1 MLRGITS
8 PSVIRS
14 ELEACQAERDFFK
27 EKYTENTAIIEQLN
41 SKLKDS
47 QRVIDKLR
55 SQILDLELEKSRLT
69 GANSDA
75 GGDNSSKDTSITCTS
90 SEDVVVEDKNTI
102 SVEEDKLNTIVDN
115 NDNCNNTPSK
125 SSTQESVALVNVGDS
140 SIDIDSPTP
149 TNKLCIEEDKGDKEK
164 DEDNNEKEEQEE
176 DDDDDDIDKIRAN
189 AERMLLWANYQ
200 TSKRSNSTPKL
211 DNEEDDES
219 KSQTSA
225 KIGNKI
231 PVRRVMST
239 PLHHTMEDKRQSS
252 LSDDDESTLGSR
264 HQPSVGSE
272 SKIGSGRKL
281 FNRIA
286 DMIDGSP
293 SDSESEDDDS
303 DEESADS
310 SFADDREEVLMYN
323 SEM

>member
-41 SKLKDS
+41 NKLKDS

-55 SQILDLELEKSRLT
+55 SQILDLELEKSKLT

-75 GGDNSSKDTSITCTS
+75 GGDSSKYTSITCTS
-90 SEDVVVEDKNTI
+90 SEADVVEDKNTI

-125 SSTQESVALVNVGDS
+125 SIVQESVALDNVGDS
-140 SIDIDSPTP
+140 SVDIDSPTQ
-149 TNKLCIEEDKGDKEK
+149 TDKLCIEEDLGDTEK
-164 DEDNNEKEEQEE
+164 DVDNNDDDEDEE
-176 DDDDDDIDKIRAN
+176 DDDDIDKIRAN

-200 TSKRSNSTPKL
+200 TSKRSNSTPKF
-211 DNEEDDES
+211 DNEDDDES
-219 KSQTSA
+219 KSQTSTNM
-225 KIGNKI
+225 GNKI

-239 PLHHTMEDKRQSS
+239 PIHTLEDKRQSS

-303 DEESADS
+303 DDDSADS

>member
-55 SQILDLELEKSRLT
+55 SQILDLELEKSRLI
-69 GANSDA
+69 GANSEA
-75 GGDNSSKDTSITCTS
+75 GGDSSKDTSLTCTS

-102 SVEEDKLNTIVDN
+102 SVEEDKLNTIVDSD
-115 NDNCNNTPSK
+115 DNCNTNTPSK
-125 SSTQESVALVNVGDS
+125 SIVQEAMALDNVGES
-140 SIDIDSPTP
+140 SIDIDSPTQ
-149 TNKLCIEEDKGDKEK
+149 TDKCIEEDKGDMEK
-164 DEDNNEKEEQEE
+164 DEDNNDDDEEEE
-176 DDDDDDIDKIRAN
+176 VDDDDIDKIRAN

-200 TSKRSNSTPKL
+200 TSKRSNSTPKF
-211 DNEEDDES
+211 DNEDDDES
-219 KSQTSA
+219 KSQTSI
-225 KIGNKI
+225 KMGNKI

-239 PLHHTMEDKRQSS
+239 PIHHTMEDKRQSS

-293 SDSESEDDDS
+293 SDSESEDDS
-303 DEESADS
+303 DDESADS

>member
-55 SQILDLELEKSRLT
+55 SQILDLELEKSRLAS
-69 GANSDA
+69 ANSEA
-75 GGDNSSKDTSITCTS
+75 GGDSSKDTSITCTS
-90 SEDVVVEDKNTI
+90 EEVVVENKNTI
-102 SVEEDKLNTIVDN
+102 SVEKNKLNTAEVDN
-115 NDNCNNTPSK
+115 DDNCNNTPSK
-125 SSTQESVALVNVGDS
+125 SIVQEAVALDNVGDS
-140 SIDIDSPTP
+140 SVDVDSPAQTD
-149 TNKLCIEEDKGDKEK
+149 KICIEEEEK
-164 DEDNNEKEEQEE
+164 DEDNEEEE
-176 DDDDDDIDKIRAN
+176 DDDDIDKIRAN

-200 TSKRSNSTPKL
+200 TSKRSNSTPKF
-211 DNEEDDES
+211 EEDDDES
-219 KSQTSA
+219 KSQTSTNM
-225 KIGNKI
+225 GNKI
-231 PVRRVMST
+231 PVRRVLST
-239 PLHHTMEDKRQSS
+239 PIHHTMEDKRQSS
-252 LSDDDESTLGSR
+252 LSDDESTLGSR

-293 SDSESEDDDS
+293 SDSESEDGSDD
-303 DEESADS
+303 ESADS

>member
-41 SKLKDS
+41 TKLKDS

-75 GGDNSSKDTSITCTS
+75 GGDSSKDTSITCTS
-90 SEDVVVEDKNTI
+90 SEDVVVEDKNSTI
-102 SVEEDKLNTIVDN
+102 SVEENKLNTIVDN
-115 NDNCNNTPSK
+115 DDNFNNTPSK
-125 SSTQESVALVNVGDS
+125 TSTQETVALDNSGDS
-140 SIDIDSPTP
+140 SVDVGGTAHTD
-149 TNKLCIEEDKGDKEK
+149 KCIEEDNGDNEK
-164 DEDNNEKEEQEE
+164 DVDNNDDEEQEDEE
-176 DDDDDDIDKIRAN
+176 DDDDIDNIRAN

-200 TSKRSNSTPKL
+200 TSKRSNSTPKF
-211 DNEEDDES
+211 DNEEEDES
-219 KSQTSA
+219 KSQTST
-225 KIGNKI
+225 KLGNKI

-239 PLHHTMEDKRQSS
+239 PIQTTLEDKRQSS

-293 SDSESEDDDS
+293 SDSESEEDDDS

>member
-41 SKLKDS
+41 NKLKDS

-55 SQILDLELEKSRLT
+55 SQILDLELEKSKLT

-75 GGDNSSKDTSITCTS
+75 GGDSSKYTSITCTS
-90 SEDVVVEDKNTI
+90 SEADVVEDKNTI
-102 SVEEDKLNTIVDN
+102 SVEEDILNTIVDN

-125 SSTQESVALVNVGDS
+125 SIVQESVALDNVGDS
-140 SIDIDSPTP
+140 SVDIDSPTQ
-149 TNKLCIEEDKGDKEK
+149 TDKLCIEEDLGDTEK
-164 DEDNNEKEEQEE
+164 DVDNNDDDEDEE
-176 DDDDDDIDKIRAN
+176 DDDDIDKIRAN

-200 TSKRSNSTPKL
+200 TSKRSNSTPKF
-211 DNEEDDES
+211 DNEDDDES
-219 KSQTSA
+219 KSQTSTNM
-225 KIGNKI
+225 GNKI

-239 PLHHTMEDKRQSS
+239 PIHTLEDKRQSS

-303 DEESADS
+303 DDDSADS

>member
-27 EKYTENTAIIEQLN
+27 EKYTENTEIIEQLN

-75 GGDNSSKDTSITCTS
+75 GGDSSKDTSITCTS
-90 SEDVVVEDKNTI
+90 SEDVVVEDKNSTI
-102 SVEEDKLNTIVDN
+102 SVEEDKLNTIVDSD
-115 NDNCNNTPSK
+115 DNCNNTPSK
-125 SSTQESVALVNVGDS
+125 TSTQEAMALDNGGES
-140 SIDIDSPTP
+140 SIDIGGTAHTD
-149 TNKLCIEEDKGDKEK
+149 KLCIKEENHAET
-164 DEDNNEKEEQEE
+164 DEDNKEEEQEE

-200 TSKRSNSTPKL
+200 TSKRSNSTPKF
-211 DNEEDDES
+211 DNEDDDES
-219 KSQTSA
+219 KSETSI
-225 KIGNKI
+225 KMGNKI

-239 PLHHTMEDKRQSS
+239 PIHTMEDKRQSS

-293 SDSESEDDDS
+293 SDSESEDKDS

>member
-8 PSVIRS
+8 PSIIRS

-47 QRVIDKLR
+47 QRIIDKLR
-55 SQILDLELEKSRLT
+55 SQILELELEKSKNNI
-69 GANSDA
+69 GANSEA
-75 GGDNSSKDTSITCTS
+75 GGSSKDTSITCTS
-90 SEDVVVEDKNTI
+90 SEDVVESKSNTI

-115 NDNCNNTPSK
+115 DDNCNNNPSK
-125 SSTQESVALVNVGDS
+125 SNIQAVTLDNVGES
-140 SIDIDSPTP
+140 SVDVDSPIHTD
-149 TNKLCIEEDKGDKEK
+149 KLCIDEKDKGDKEI
-164 DEDNNEKEEQEE
+164 DEDYEE

-200 TSKRSNSTPKL
+200 TSKRSNSTPKF
-211 DNEEDDES
+211 DEEDDES
-219 KSQTSA
+219 KSQTSTNM
-225 KIGNKI
+225 GNKI

-239 PLHHTMEDKRQSS
+239 PIHTLEDKRQSS

-272 SKIGSGRKL
+272 SKIGSGKKL